1 MSRFSLSFLSATTLV
16 CATFCASCSKAAPA
30 EEAAAAAA
38 TNETPVAASIAE
50 VLAEPATA
58 AAAATNETPVAAS
71 IAEVLA
77 EPATA
82 ASTNAIAVRINGKD
96 AITVAQ
102 IDEFVGR
109 QLMAMANQ
117 IDLQDIPAIRPQ
129 IRERA
134 ITFLINDYLLNDII
148 SKDTSPVSEEDRR
161 NLVATRFGPDAP
173 SYEELSKQEGF
184 LEVLDKNVRLE
195 RLLTSKTNG
204 LPAVTDA
211 EAKERFDLVIQQNPE
226 AAKRPELVTASHILV
241 RVDKDAPEA
250 DVKAAQEK
258 ITKIREELLAGGDFA
273 KLAAEHSDCP
283 SGKGAG
289 GSLGEFGR
297 GRMVKEFEDAAFTQE
312 VDVIGEPVRTDFGF
326 HIIKVT
332 QHTPA
337 GETKF
342 EDVRDSIVYGMTQ
355 ERAMEAVQ
363 NYFDSLRNDAK
374 VEILIDDV
382 VSAPVSADPA
392 APAEESA
399 PEALPAW
406 AE

>member
-1 MSRFSLSFLSATTLV
+1 MSPKSA
-16 CATFCASCSKAAPA
+16 SA
-30 EEAAAAAA
+30 EDD
-38 TNETPVAASIAE
+38 
-50 VLAEPATA
+50 LA
-58 AAAATNETPVAAS
+58 
-71 IAEVLA
+71 
-77 EPATA
+77 
-82 ASTNAIAVRINGKD
+82 AIA
-96 AITVAQ
+96 
-102 IDEFVGR
+102 
-109 QLMAMANQ
+109 
-117 IDLQDIPAIRPQ
+117 
-129 IRERA
+129 
-134 ITFLINDYLLNDII
+134 
-148 SKDTSPVSEEDRR
+148 
-161 NLVATRFGPDAP
+161 
-173 SYEELSKQEGF
+173 
-184 LEVLDKNVRLE
+184 
-195 RLLTSKTNG
+195 
-204 LPAVTDA
+204 
-211 EAKERFDLVIQQNPE
+211 
-226 AAKRPELVTASHILV
+226 
-241 RVDKDAPEA
+241 
-250 DVKAAQEK
+250 
-258 ITKIREELLAGGDFA
+258 KIREIRDRVAAGSDFA
-273 KLAAEHSDCP
+273 TEAATHSDCP

-382 VSAPVSADPA
+382 VSAPVSAAPA